1 MAPTKPRHV
10 HQYCYPRHL
19 QVHGIDGV
27 GGGDGH
33 CFVSSRQA
41 GVYQD
46 DGGDRNDVIVVFTLL
61 LFTCVS
67 CSLARSSRKRFIALK
82 TSSLEVF
89 AGSHLGLMIINAI
102 ITLALQLMIDIH
114 CCDYHNYYHI

>member
-1 MAPTKPRHV
+1 M
-10 HQYCYPRHL
+10 
-19 QVHGIDGV
+19 
-27 GGGDGH
+27 
-33 CFVSSRQA
+33 SSRQA

-89 AGSHLGLMIINAI
+89 DGSHLHLDDN
-102 ITLALQLMIDIH
+102 QWIH
-114 CCDYHNYYHI
+114 CNHQFGSVINDMDMCVTIFAW